1 MIYMDNASMTKPT
14 NKVVGIV
21 AYVMNYAWYNPSSA
35 HSGGKKVK
43 RYIDDARKN
52 VAKMIGAKPEEIHF
66 TSGATESANI
76 LINSLVAHGDVYI
89 TNIEHP
95 CVTEAGVYNVGYLP
109 VDKDGLVYTEHFP
122 MFNEAREDGGY
133 TTLFVIAANNEVGT
147 IQPLGRIGEI
157 CKNRDFLLASDLTQA
172 YGHIPINV
180 KDLNISFAFGSGQK
194 IGGLSGCGWLYVD
207 EKYNDLISPLCV
219 GGMQDMFKS
228 GTENITGIVALGE
241 ATKEALEN
249 MEENEKVVT
258 ELRDYMI
265 GKITSEIPD
274 TVLIGHRWQRLPNNV
289 CIGFGDCDSE
299 SIVQYLDMYDIYASA
314 GSACHTNSV
323 EPSSVLRAMRL
334 PSKYINGAV
343 RFTLSADNTKDEIDY
358 VVSILGQCCEQMRKE
373 RMNKK

>member
-1 MIYMDNASMTKPT
+1 MMKPT
-14 NKVVGIV
+14 DKVVATV
-21 AYVMNYAWYNPSSA
+21 NFVMNYAWYNPSSA

-43 RYIDDARKN
+43 RYIDDARKS

-95 CVTEAGVYNVGYLP
+95 CVTEAGIYNVGYLP

-207 EKYNDLISPLCV
+207 KKYNDLITPLCV
-219 GGMQDMFKS
+219 GGMQDIFKS
-228 GTENITGIVALGE
+228 GTENITGIVALGVASEE
-241 ATKEALEN
+241 AFEN
-249 MEENEKVVT
+249 MERDSKIET

-299 SIVQYLDMYDIYASA
+299 SIVQYLDLHDIYASA

-334 PSKYINGAV
+334 PNKYINGAV
-343 RFTLSADNTKDEIDY
+343 RFTLSADNTKKEIDK
-358 VVSILGQCCEQMRKE
+358 VVEVLKQCCEQMRKE
-373 RMNKK
+373 GANKK